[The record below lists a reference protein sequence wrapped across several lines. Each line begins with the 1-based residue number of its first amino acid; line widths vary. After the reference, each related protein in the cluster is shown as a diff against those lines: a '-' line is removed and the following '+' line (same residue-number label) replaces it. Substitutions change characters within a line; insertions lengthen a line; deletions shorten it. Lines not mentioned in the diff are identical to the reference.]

1 MSVNSKMTAIADAIR
16 GKTGGTNPLTLDQM
30 ATAIDEIQTGGG
42 GIKTASGTYTLASD
56 ASSMYI
62 DITDIGFIPDVAIVF
77 LDETD
82 LTYTSTPTKVWYMA
96 YVPEILDFIG
106 LGGMEFKECSYTNV
120 AILGRGAQGQ
130 CVQIIAA
137 IASNFVGAP
146 VTVPGVWINCA
157 RSSTVYPIIAGSYKW
172 FAYKYLEDVQ

>member
-16 GKTGGTNPLTLDQM
+16 GKTGGTSPLTLDQM
-30 ATAIDEIQTGGG
+30 TEAIASIQAGGS
-42 GIKTASGTYTLASD
+42 IKTASGTYTLAAD

-106 LGGMEFKECSYTNV
+106 LGDMAFKECSYTNV

-172 FAYKYLEDVQ
+172 FAYKYLEDAQ

>member
-1 MSVNSKMTAIADAIR
+1 MSVNEKMTAIADAIR
-16 GKTGGTNPLTLDQM
+16 GKTGGASPLTLDQM
-30 ATAIDEIQTGGG
+30 AEAIASIQAGG

-56 ASSMYI
+56 ANNMYI
-62 DITDIGFIPDVAIVF
+62 DITDIGFIPDVAVVF

-106 LGGMEFKECSYTNV
+106 FGDMAFKECSYTNV

-137 IASNFVGAP
+137 ITTNFVGAS

-157 RSSTVYPIIAGSYKW
+157 RSSSVYPIIAGSYKW
-172 FAYKYLEDVQ
+172 FTCKYLEDAQ